1 MYTPYRDRSALDS
14 LSVLQEYVVD
24 RRMANFHPAA
34 PPLRPISTYIHLISH
49 MAISGIRAPTN
60 LLAKSV
66 PKSGHFLCSS
76 YNTVDIESY
85 NIIRGDSPSGIR
97 KHGVAVYIRQSL
109 KYEVIPSNVP
119 NLICLYLT
127 DFRVF
132 VIALYRPP
140 SYSHDENLNLI
151 DFLSRFVE

>member
-1 MYTPYRDRSALDS
+1 MYTPYRDRSALDFVILDPIYAWIHISIINIVYTPYRDRSALDS

-76 YNTVDIESY
+76 SFLAFACCSVEGIVGLWVIQAYTGFRQFIPDLHFCLIYSY
-85 NIIRGDSPSGIR
+85 YII
-97 KHGVAVYIRQSL
+97 Y
-109 KYEVIPSNVP
+109 
-119 NLICLYLT
+119 
-127 DFRVF
+127 FF
-132 VIALYRPP
+132 
-140 SYSHDENLNLI
+140 
-151 DFLSRFVE
+151 

>member
-1 MYTPYRDRSALDS
+1 MYTPHRDRSALDS

-76 YNTVDIESY
+76 SYFISMGPGDLSLFLRKWDTFCVIFLYVWKIEELSF
-85 NIIRGDSPSGIR
+85 
-97 KHGVAVYIRQSL
+97 QM
-109 KYEVIPSNVP
+109 IPKNYSKCVP
-119 NLICLYLT
+119 
-127 DFRVF
+127 FPQKKR
-132 VIALYRPP
+132 
-140 SYSHDENLNLI
+140 
-151 DFLSRFVE
+151 